1 MDAISVLKKEFLIVM
16 DEFNESTPIRSLLC
30 GELSLDQY
38 KCILR
43 EIYHYAKEDPQIQAL
58 AAVFFRGKDRDF
70 VKMFFKHAT
79 MEIGH
84 DQMALNDLAVLGEDI
99 SLIPSTNPLPTTIGL
114 ISFPFYQINYLN
126 PIGYLGYL
134 YFLEYMPTQQGAAY
148 GDALAKN
155 GVPQESMSFLVEHMT
170 VDVGHNKLMEKY
182 LEGLVHNS
190 DDLDSVVYAMKVTA
204 QLYAQMLQG
213 AMQQTE
219 VRRDYGYASSEK
231 RRQVSATIALA
242 SNVRQN

>member
-1 MDAISVLKKEFLIVM
+1 M
-16 DEFNESTPIRSLLC
+16 
-30 GELSLDQY
+30 
-38 KCILR
+38 
-43 EIYHYAKEDPQIQAL
+43 
-58 AAVFFRGKDRDF
+58 
-70 VKMFFKHAT
+70 KMFFKHAT

-99 SLIPSTNPLPTTIGL
+99 SLVPSTNPLPSTIGL

-134 YFLEYMPTQQGAAY
+134 YFLEYMPTQQGATY
-148 GDALAKN
+148 GAALAKN

-170 VDVGHNKLMEKY
+170 VDVGHNKMMEKY

-231 RRQVSATIALA
+231 RRQVSATIALT
-242 SNVRQN
+242 SNARQN